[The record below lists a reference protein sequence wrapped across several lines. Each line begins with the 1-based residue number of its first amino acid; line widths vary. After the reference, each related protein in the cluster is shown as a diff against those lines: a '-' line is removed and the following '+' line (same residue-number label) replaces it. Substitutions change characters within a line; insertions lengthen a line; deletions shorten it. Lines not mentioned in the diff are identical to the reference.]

1 MRNDDDWSTLCEVI
15 GADDMAS
22 DDRLAT
28 VDGRMEHHDEI
39 DERIEAWT
47 SVRSPMQAMEALQ
60 ARRVPAG
67 AVQRPAD
74 RIDND
79 PNTKEWGLFP
89 PVDHPMMGKV
99 RVDGMPIKLSETPAR
114 IERGGPTLGQHN
126 QEVFAGVLG
135 IDQATVDAFTEEGVF

>member
-1 MRNDDDWSTLCEVI
+1 
-15 GADDMAS
+15 MAA

-28 VDGRMEHHDEI
+28 VEGRVERHDKI

-47 SVRSPMQAMEALQ
+47 SVRSPMQAMDALQ
-60 ARRVPAG
+60 AKRVPAG

-79 PNTKEWGLFP
+79 PNTKAWGLFP
-89 PVDHPMMGKV
+89 TVDHPKMGKV

-135 IDQATVDAFTEEGVF
+135 MDETTVAALTEEGVL